1 MASETQKKSKSNV
14 DYKYAVHFDLE
25 RNEIKQVKS
34 NTILDN
40 GLLSGSGDG
49 IYKDIQTFLKSNGF
63 DGKQKSGYE
72 TCKPMSK
79 REVFDTI
86 DELFE
91 KYPILDSKIPGSNQ
105 KYTKTD

>member
-40 GLLSGSGDG
+40 GCLSGSGNR
-49 IYKDIQTFLKSNGF
+49 IYRHFSLSNV
-63 DGKQKSGYE
+63 
-72 TCKPMSK
+72 CSK
-79 REVFDTI
+79 HIRIIFV
-86 DELFE
+86 L
-91 KYPILDSKIPGSNQ
+91 
-105 KYTKTD
+105 